1 MNAILKKLNFKD
13 QKLLHILNAP
23 PEFMPVVD
31 EMLQFAAIE
40 TTVASTEYSEFI
52 LVFVTEQKQIDELTP
67 VLASALNGDG
77 LLWYAYPKGTSR
89 KYTCNFNRDTGWQM
103 LGKFG
108 FEGVRQVAIDE
119 DWTALRFRRV
129 EYIKNMKRDPKRAMS
144 KEGRKRLI

>member
-23 PEFMPVVD
+23 PEFMPAVD

-144 KEGRKRLI
+144 KEGKKRLS

>member
-23 PEFMPVVD
+23 PEFLPVVD

-108 FEGVRQVAIDE
+108 FEGVRQVAINE

-144 KEGRKRLI
+144 KEGKKRLS

>member
-23 PEFMPVVD
+23 PEFIPVVD

-144 KEGRKRLI
+144 KEGKKRLS

>member
-1 MNAILKKLNFKD
+1 MNAIFKKLNFKG

-31 EMLQFAAIE
+31 EMLQYAAIE

-52 LVFVTEQKQIDELTP
+52 LVFVTEQNQIDDLTP

-89 KYTCNFNRDTGWQM
+89 KYSCNFNRDTGWQM

-144 KEGRKRLI
+144 KEGKKRLT